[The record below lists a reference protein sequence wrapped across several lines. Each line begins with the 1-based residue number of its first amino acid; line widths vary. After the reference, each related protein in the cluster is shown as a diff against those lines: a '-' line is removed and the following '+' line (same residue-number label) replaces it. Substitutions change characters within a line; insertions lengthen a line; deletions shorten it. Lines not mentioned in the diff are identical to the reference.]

1 MKLFVAG
8 LLLCMAVAI
17 SADEVKYTTKY
28 DGVNLD
34 EILASDRLLGN
45 YLKCLNDEGKCTP
58 DGTELKRVLPDA
70 LQHNCSGCSE
80 KQKAGAEKVI
90 RFLIQNKSEEW
101 AKLQK
106 KYDPTGEYTQKYRDQ
121 IPH

>member
-58 DGTELKRVLPDA
+58 DGTELKRMLILFYLLELLLIIVREFYFIFFKRASPVFYIFYYSLNYYLFVLA
-70 LQHNCSGCSE
+70 FFS
-80 KQKAGAEKVI
+80 
-90 RFLIQNKSEEW
+90 FLKNLVFI
-101 AKLQK
+101 
-106 KYDPTGEYTQKYRDQ
+106 
-121 IPH
+121 